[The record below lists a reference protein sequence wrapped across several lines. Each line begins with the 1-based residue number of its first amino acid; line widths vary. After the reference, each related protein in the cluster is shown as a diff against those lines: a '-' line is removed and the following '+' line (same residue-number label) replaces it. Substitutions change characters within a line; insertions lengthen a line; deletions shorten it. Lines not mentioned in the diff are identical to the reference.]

1 MKLKVNDFAKI
12 KNAEIEFDGITVI
25 AGENNTGKSTIG
37 KVVFTIFNSMNDME
51 TKIDEERERTVFQ
64 LTYRLI
70 QNLLADNGVGRTEM
84 IRKSHVL
91 ARKFA
96 QQVFHEMK
104 GAGHEGIY
112 DMLSNFMKE
121 NELEGTASAE
131 FVQDMQEKLEALFE
145 VSDEIIMKEVITRW
159 YRDVFERQITP
170 LVEKEPRSSVEL
182 EIKGKK
188 VHIHFLNNECDSLE
202 TQINILYQA
211 FYIDNPFAVDEMADR
226 ETVYSKATKEHLLE
240 QLCEKMESPMDGI
253 FDKVMVKE
261 KLKEIYSMLDK
272 VIAGQIVEN
281 SDGEY
286 YLNSSE
292 YTEPLNIKNL
302 SAGLKSFAVVKQL
315 LENGS
320 LRERDI
326 LILDEPEIHLHPEW
340 QLLYA
345 ELIVLLQR
353 AFNLTLVITTH
364 SPYFL
369 DAIDI
374 YTSKYGRA
382 DKVHYY
388 LAENEGQMSVFHDV
402 TNQIDL
408 IYEKLSE
415 PMQRL
420 ETMRNMYC
428 TNEG

>member
-37 KVVFTIFNSMNDME
+37 KVVFTIFNAMNDME

-121 NELEGTASAE
+121 NELEGAASAE

-226 ETVYSKATKEHLLE
+226 EMVYSKATKEHLLE

-353 AFNLTLVITTH
+353 EFNLTLVITTH

>member
-121 NELEGTASAE
+121 NELEGAASAE

-145 VSDEIIMKEVITRW
+145 VSDETIMKEVITRW

-188 VHIHFLNNECDSLE
+188 VHIHFFNNECDSLE

-226 ETVYSKATKEHLLE
+226 EMVYSKATKEHLLQ

-261 KLKEIYSMLDK
+261 KLREIYSMLDK

-353 AFNLTLVITTH
+353 EFNLTLVITTH